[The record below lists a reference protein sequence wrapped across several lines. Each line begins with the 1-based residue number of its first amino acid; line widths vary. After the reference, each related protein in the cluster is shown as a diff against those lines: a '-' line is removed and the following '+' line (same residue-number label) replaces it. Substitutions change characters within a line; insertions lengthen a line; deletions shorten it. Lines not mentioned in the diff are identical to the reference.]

1 LDINFFFTL
10 FVSTPDLVLPFLYA
24 STQAAG
30 DHSTVQFISLNTRES
45 MADMLRTDGTP
56 AAIKANRYAIAVV
69 VRHRIY
75 LYSVLGLNSLCTI
88 EGEAE
93 GWLVCRTC
101 GTRQ

>member
-1 LDINFFFTL
+1 MNPFI
-10 FVSTPDLVLPFLYA
+10 STPDPRPSLLHGL
-24 STQAAG
+24 TQAAG

-69 VRHRIY
+69 VKHRIY
-75 LYSVLGLNSLCTI
+75 LYSVLGLNSLCTM

-93 GWLVCRTC
+93 RWLVC